1 MTCEVVCLNRLGAAI
16 CADSAVSLSL
26 SRKAYN
32 GFQKIIPLGSNLPV
46 AFTVFGDA
54 NFIGAPWS
62 LLLEEFGRGMGDN
75 EAPHLET
82 YLSRLI
88 AFLESDHPLVSGVVE
103 AEAFLR
109 WCVSRVRPMI
119 EDVIDTHGAPDTW
132 TDEGWG
138 ALQAALRIQAAV
150 FDAVTPA
157 PEGGTDSRFTE
168 AYSLAERQILGALFP
183 SAPPPSET
191 RSALLEYLSR
201 REKVV
206 ASSDESTGL
215 VIVGYGR
222 DEYFPRCIQLRI
234 GPKLAGRVRYSRGK
248 GADISP
254 SNRSYI
260 GLFAQS
266 EMAEAFLHGMTISAW
281 GQARAILSEVLQEYF
296 DEDEL
301 PESARDALVED
312 FGGRLVDFNSS
323 EYTEP
328 LEEAAAALPVDE
340 LASLAHTLVSL
351 AAFRSRLSVT
361 ESGSVGGELRVC
373 TITKHQGFRW
383 VRS

>member
-1 MTCEVVCLNRLGAAI
+1 MTCEVVCLNRFGAAI

-32 GFQKIIPLGSNLPV
+32 GFQKIIPLGSSLPV
-46 AFTVFGDA
+46 AFTIFGDA
-54 NFIGAPWS
+54 DFLGAPWS
-62 LLLEEFGRGMGDN
+62 LLLEAFGKGMGDN

-88 AFLESDHPLVSGVVE
+88 AFLESDHPLVSGE
-103 AEAFLR
+103 AEAEALKR
-109 WCVSRVRPMI
+109 WCVSGLRPLIRDVR
-119 EDVIDTHGAPDTW
+119 EAHGTPDTW
-132 TDEGWG
+132 TDESWG
-138 ALQAALRIQAAV
+138 ALQAALRIQAAI
-150 FDAVTPA
+150 FDAVSPA
-157 PEGGTDSRFTE
+157 ADGRTNDRFAKE
-168 AYSLAERQILGALFP
+168 YSLSERQILDALFP
-183 SAPPPSET
+183 SATPPEET
-191 RSALLEYLSR
+191 RQAILDYLLR

-206 ASSDESTGL
+206 SSGDDSTGL
-215 VIVGYGR
+215 IIVGYGR
-222 DEYFPRCIQLRI
+222 DEYYPRCIHLRI
-234 GPKLAGRVRYSRGK
+234 APKLAGRVRYRRDK
-248 GADISP
+248 GEDIST
-254 SNRSYI
+254 SNQSYI

-281 GQARAILSEVLQEYF
+281 GEARAILSEVLDENF

-301 PESARDALVED
+301 PDSSRDEIVKE
-312 FGGRLVDFNSS
+312 FGRRLVHFNSS

-328 LEEAAAALPVDE
+328 LKEAAAVLPVDE
-340 LASLAHTLVSL
+340 LASLAQTLVSL

-383 VRS
+383 RLP